1 MERTMKRAILLGALI
16 ALATATGAAAQPAVL
31 VKSKPIH
38 GTAPD
43 FKADLPAR
51 ITKWEKEEIER
62 QFENPTAMFDLELA
76 MLMQLEEDIQRVA
89 KRKKLSFEE
98 VSVLVMYDVVVG
110 AAKKMDKA
118 VHERRA
124 EVKKAGIPDR
134 QDAEMRS
141 LGRRKEALAAL
152 IAELGP
158 RMTPNTRLLAEGT
171 KANEMLNA
179 GAKGK

>member
-1 MERTMKRAILLGALI
+1 MRSLFLAALI
-16 ALATATGAAAQPAVL
+16 ALGAATGAAAQPAVL

-38 GTAPD
+38 GTVPD
-43 FKADLPAR
+43 FSADLPSKIKR
-51 ITKWEKEEIER
+51 WQKDEIER
-62 QFENPTAMFDLELA
+62 QFQNPTTMFDLELG
-76 MLMQLEEDIQRVA
+76 MLKELEQDIQRTA

-98 VSVLVMYDVVVG
+98 IEVLVMYDVITG

-124 EVKKAGIPDR
+124 EIEKAGIPDK
-134 QDAEMRS
+134 QDVELRS
-141 LGRRKEALAAL
+141 LGRRKEALSHL

-158 RMTPNTRLLAEGT
+158 RMTPNTRLLSQGS
-171 KANEMLNA
+171 KGDLANL